1 MAHVAII
8 VANDYEDVEFQVPYD
23 RLRDA
28 GHKVTVMGRKKGER
42 LHGKKGNSE
51 IVTDASPDLIDPEH
65 IDMLLVPGGYSPD
78 KLRTDEAAVQFVKD
92 VHRHGK
98 PIAAICH
105 AGSLLIDAEIVD
117 GVRITSWPSIKR
129 DLKNAGAI
137 WEDRPVVEDGNIV
150 SSRGP
155 DDLDAFMTAVLDK
168 L

>member
-1 MAHVAII
+1 MHT
-8 VANDYEDVEFQVPYD
+8 
-23 RLRDA
+23 
-28 GHKVTVMGRKKGER
+28 K
-42 LHGKKGNSE
+42 
-51 IVTDASPDLIDPEH
+51 
-65 IDMLLVPGGYSPD
+65 
-78 KLRTDEAAVQFVKD
+78 
-92 VHRHGK
+92 GK

-137 WEDRPVVEDGNIV
+137 WEDRPVVEDGNII

-155 DDLDAFMTAVLDK
+155 DDLDAFMEAVLER